1 MVKTS
6 LYLRKLLFLFT
17 SAILLQSVGLGAT
30 VEEEALSFEI
40 KAFPVDHQGPQV
52 IDVIADLV
60 YVEGIGDKEYPDFEI
75 IRAELI
81 EWMTAYPNES
91 DYWEVFNRVLCL
103 RLLDTYPMVAKVSIV
118 IEVYPT
124 FGIQYA
130 HTSRCVVSR
139 DD

>member
-1 MVKTS
+1 MSKSPYPFAKIV
-6 LYLRKLLFLFT
+6 LYLVGGLLLN
-17 SAILLQSVGLGAT
+17 SAAGAK

-60 YVEGIGDKEYPDFEI
+60 YVEGIGDKDYSDFEI

-91 DYWEVFNRVLCL
+91 DYWEVFNRVLCR
-103 RLLDTYPMVAKVSIV
+103 RLLETYPMVARVSMV

-130 HTSRCVVSR
+130 HTSRCVVARSE
-139 DD
+139 